1 MNKQF
6 LIPNSTFLIDRM
18 GWFVLIEINATIL
31 AQILNFLILVVLL
44 RAVAYKP
51 VARLLQQRSDKI
63 KGDLDKAEADRK
75 AAEQTLEQYKVQLAD
90 AHKKAQDIVD
100 KANVTARQEHDAAVA
115 ETRKEIERM
124 KATAQAEIENE
135 RNRAFDEMKSQI
147 VSLSLAAAGKVVSK
161 NIDTKENDRLVND
174 FISKLDKN
182 MFADLRWCYA

>member
-1 MNKQF
+1 M
-6 LIPNSTFLIDRM
+6 
-18 GWFVLIEINATIL
+18 IEINATII

-75 AAEQTLEQYKVQLAD
+75 AAEQTLEQYKIQLAD
-90 AHKKAQDIVD
+90 AHKKAQEIVD
-100 KANVTARQEHDAAVA
+100 KANLTARQEHDAAVA

-124 KATAQAEIENE
+124 KQSAQVEIENE
-135 RNRAFDEMKSQI
+135 RNRAFEDMKSQI

-161 NIDTKENDRLVND
+161 NLDTKENDKLVND
-174 FISKLDKN
+174 FISGLNKE
-182 MFADLRWCYA
+182 MFADMK